1 MDKKLATL
9 AQRGLTLPEPTRK
22 EIRKTGIFSRAS
34 LQVVYQQQ
42 ARRWALR
49 GEEAGGAVA
58 SIGHYVGF
66 SRIDGQP
73 LAWMQR
79 VQNFMPN
86 GVHAIA
92 IEPELCRVEMFR
104 YENTYDVL
112 ITRHSLS
119 AQQGGGRPQIE
130 SGIIFFRRAGTLATE
145 LWGKD
150 SAFRGGASPR
160 FFKRNGEEELPPEAF
175 IDTLLKITEG
185 VCCVGCKHSHLL
197 ELGNAPVTSPIVLP
211 NEKDS
216 VAAKLHEL
224 I

>member
-22 EIRKTGIFSRAS
+22 EIRKTGIFSRAT

-42 ARRWALR
+42 TRRWALR

-58 SIGHYVGF
+58 SMGHYVGF
-66 SRIDGQP
+66 SSIDGKP
-73 LAWMQR
+73 LVWMQR

-86 GVHAIA
+86 GVHAIV
-92 IEPELCRVEMFR
+92 IEPEFCRIEMFR

-130 SGIIFFRRAGTLATE
+130 SSIVFFRRAGTLSTE

-150 SAFRGGASPR
+150 SAFRGGAVPR
-160 FFKRNGEEELPPEAF
+160 FFKKNGEEELPPNAF
-175 IDTLLKITEG
+175 IDALLKVTES

-197 ELGNAPVTSPIVLP
+197 EVGSTARQEAMVT
-211 NEKDS
+211 
-216 VAAKLHEL
+216 A
-224 I
+224 